1 MDKSSRS
8 FFRKEFDIDIVKE
21 FEDLKDLGQV
31 SADKLK
37 SKNTL
42 IKMLNK
48 AASCEFRAKR
58 IFLKARKEFSLFL
71 IGHNKELRSLERKA
85 IVRLKAWMDNTG
97 IGNRKQITKEDVVK
111 MICSKEDSREVY
123 EKLIFDL
130 EEMKEIRD
138 NCESLS
144 NRWKSRSILLQ
155 AQSKLVQATISV
167 KLGGSK

>member
-1 MDKSSRS
+1 MDNETRA
-8 FFRKEFDIDIVKE
+8 FFRQEFDIDIVKE
-21 FEDLKDLGQV
+21 FNDLKDFAQI
-31 SADKLK
+31 SSDKLK

-48 AASCEFRAKR
+48 AADCEYRAKR
-58 IFLKARKEFSLFL
+58 IFIKARKEFNLFM
-71 IGHNKELRSLERKA
+71 INYNKELRPLERKA
-85 IVRLKAWMDNTG
+85 TVRLKAWMDKTG

-123 EKLIFDL
+123 ERIILGL

-138 NCESLS
+138 NCESLA

-155 AQSKLVQATISV
+155 GQSKLVQATINV
-167 KLGGSK
+167 KLGGTK